1 MTRFRTYAAAAL
13 LLAATLGA
21 AACGGDDDS
30 DDSSSDTTAAD
41 DNSTDDTASDS
52 GDSHDRGDYVAILSA
67 AGSGFSADEA
77 QCAAEVF
84 VDVVGVDQLEAVGA
98 YEKIQQNP
106 DGNFS
111 DYGISTLDEAQG
123 AELYSGLNSCKD
135 MRAFFKEQMAA
146 DGSIP
151 PEGAACVVDAIDEA
165 TFSQMIVASFL
176 QGEAA
181 IDDDPAM
188 QGVFAQA
195 ATDCMA
201 AGVDLGT
208 G

>member
-30 DDSSSDTTAAD
+30 DDSSSDTTAAAD
-41 DNSTDDTASDS
+41 DNNADDS
-52 GDSHDRGDYVAILSA
+52 GDSHDRDDYVAILSA

-123 AELYSGLNSCKD
+123 AELYSGVNGCKD
-135 MRAFFKEQMAA
+135 MRAFFEEQMAA

>member
-30 DDSSSDTTAAD
+30 EDSSSDTT
-41 DNSTDDTASDS
+41 SDTSDTDS

-188 QGVFAQA
+188 QRVFAQA